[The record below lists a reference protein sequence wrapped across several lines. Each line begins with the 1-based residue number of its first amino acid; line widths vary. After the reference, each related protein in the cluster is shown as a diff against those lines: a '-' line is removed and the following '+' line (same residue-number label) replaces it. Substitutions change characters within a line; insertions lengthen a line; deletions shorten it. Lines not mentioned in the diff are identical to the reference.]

1 MYHLCA
7 KRIKTQRRVPRI
19 PPLRYETFARLPPQ
33 AVGMKNKSLSTVSSV
48 VCVIRRES
56 AEGKEEL

>member
-1 MYHLCA
+1 MRKENKNTA
-7 KRIKTQRRVPRI
+7 TRP
-19 PPLRYETFARLPPQ
+19 PDSPLRYETFARLPPQ
-33 AVGMKNKSLSTVSSV
+33 AVGMKNKSLSTVSSL